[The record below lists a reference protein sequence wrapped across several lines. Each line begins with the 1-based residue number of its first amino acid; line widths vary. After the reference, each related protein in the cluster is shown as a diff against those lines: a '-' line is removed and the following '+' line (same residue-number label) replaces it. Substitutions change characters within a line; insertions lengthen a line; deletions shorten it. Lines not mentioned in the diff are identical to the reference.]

1 MGSHFKVTSCHT
13 YPGGRGIRIPCVRWK
28 SVPGT
33 FPCIQLTILYETI
46 SVLRRVI
53 PCALKV
59 STWYFSSLTCA
70 HPIWNHFIV
79 TICHTLYAMKKI
91 KYRLHFPLMQKPLY
105 LDKYFILPP
114 PWCYQENVVKLL
126 ACILNSKDIW
136 KVKYGALQLLQKFR
150 TSRISKGGGGGHHW
164 SLRIW
169 INLIL
174 SSLIQLR

>member
-91 KYRLHFPLMQKPLY
+91 KYRLHFPLMQKPSNMAARLNLPY
-105 LDKYFILPP
+105 RFPFKRKTFYCILKSFSLIFKGT
-114 PWCYQENVVKLL
+114 VMKLL
-126 ACILNSKDIW
+126 SAFVTLVRKQTTP
-136 KVKYGALQLLQKFR
+136 VLQPTAVLLPWNEV
-150 TSRISKGGGGGHHW
+150 S
-164 SLRIW
+164 
-169 INLIL
+169 
-174 SSLIQLR
+174 